1 MTADPV
7 TAVTVTPVSGR
18 VHIFFDDA
26 EIASTLNAL
35 QLEEPGRRPQIFV
48 PLDAVHPGILEASET
63 TRQEPGRG
71 EAHFYTIK
79 TLTADGP
86 DEAWYYP
93 YADGAYGPIRD
104 LITFGGDR
112 VTVSVSEV

>member
-1 MTADPV
+1 MTADETATATVSPV
-7 TAVTVTPVSGR
+7 IGR

-26 EIASTLNAL
+26 EIASSTTAFRVA
-35 QLEEPGRRPQIFV
+35 ETGRKEQIFV
-48 PLDAVHPGILEASET
+48 PLDHVHPGILEASD
-63 TRQEPGRG
+63 TRRDEPGKG

-86 DEAWYYP
+86 DEAWYFP
-93 YADGAYGPIRD
+93 YAEGKFADIRD

-112 VTVSVSEV
+112 VKVTVSDV